1 MAEPEMNAQ
10 EARFCE
16 IMQKID
22 HLYEEYAK
30 SRGMTYMSLCVLEAI
45 CTQKENCTQKLICE
59 ETHYPKQSVNLIVKS
74 FWQAGYI
81 TLEELPA
88 DRRNKR
94 IVLTAKGQNYA
105 ARTVAPLW
113 KIDEDATLR
122 LTAQERE
129 ELLRLLSVYAAAY
142 EDGVKGAAEMP

>member
-1 MAEPEMNAQ
+1 MAELEMNAQ

-30 SRGMTYMSLCVLEAI
+30 SKGMTYMSLYVLEAI

-59 ETHYPKQSVNLIVKS
+59 ESHYPKQSVNLIIKS
-74 FWQAGYI
+74 FWQSGYI
-81 TLEELPA
+81 TLEEMPA

-94 IVLTAKGQNYA
+94 IVLTEKGQDYA
-105 ARTVAPLW
+105 AQTVAPLW
-113 KIDEDATLR
+113 RIDEEATRR
-122 LTAQERE
+122 LTGQQRE
-129 ELLRLLSVYAAAY
+129 ELLRLLSIYAMAY
-142 EDGVKGAAEMP
+142 EDGIKEAAGKV

>member
-1 MAEPEMNAQ
+1 MAELEMNAQ
-10 EARFCE
+10 DARFCE

-45 CTQKENCTQKLICE
+45 CTHPDSCTQKLICE
-59 ETHYPKQSVNLIVKS
+59 ESHYPKQSVNLIVKS
-74 FWQAGYI
+74 FLQAGYI

-94 IVLTAKGQNYA
+94 IVLTAKGQDYA

-113 KIDEDATLR
+113 KIDEDAAR
-122 LTAQERE
+122 HLTAPQRE
-129 ELLRLLSVYAAAY
+129 ELLRLLSIYAGAY
-142 EDGVKGAAEMP
+142 EDGVKEAAGKV